1 MSLQLQ
7 LGVAVVAQ
15 GTQGEAHE
23 WSRVSVSEVKTQ
35 SAVEP
40 RRMSA
45 SQGIWVLEEALN
57 AGFIGTSIVF
67 GQS

>member
-1 MSLQLQ
+1 M
-7 LGVAVVAQ
+7 AVVAPPAL
-15 GTQGEAHE
+15 GEAHE
-23 WSRVSVSEVKTQ
+23 WNRVSVSGVKTQ

-45 SQGIWVLEEALN
+45 SLGTWVPEEALN
-57 AGFIGTSIVF
+57 AGFVRTSVVF